1 MSEPLQGTISTR
13 RDAGGTASGNAEA
26 YHFVTGELMR
36 VCWHDGQITS
46 FAPVAGAPPCAERGP
61 GGTPGAL
68 WLAPS
73 LVDLQINGYA
83 GVDFQRD
90 DVTTEELLHATRAL
104 RRDGCAH
111 FLLTLITD
119 EWPRLLARLRQFKKL
134 RDESAELRDAIIGW
148 HMEGP
153 FLSEKPGF
161 HGAHRPALM
170 CDPTPRHMEELRAV
184 TGDDRV
190 LLTMAP
196 ERHGALEAITLA
208 TSLGLRVSLGH
219 TDASAEILSQAVAAG
234 ATGFTHLGNGCPR
247 DLDRHDNILWRVCE
261 TSGLTVSF
269 IPDGHHVSP
278 APFRLLH
285 RLLAQRAA
293 GLQPA
298 GESLHGKASPELARA
313 PVAIPPLPVA
323 NWQDVYYTTDAMSAA
338 GAGPGRYSLGAV
350 EVEVGAEQ
358 IVRQP
363 GQSNFAGSAL
373 TPIQGVFRA
382 AQMLNCPWQEC
393 WRRFSDVPA
402 RFMEFENELR
412 VGAKSFCL
420 VEPESGLDTVRLLE

>member
-1 MSEPLQGTISTR
+1 MNS
-13 RDAGGTASGNAEA
+13 
-26 YHFVTGELMR
+26 GELHAFHYATGR
-36 VCWHDGQITS
+36 PVRGTWRDGLITTLDE
-46 FAPVAGAPPCAERGP
+46 VTDPPEQK
-61 GGTPGAL
+61 L

-73 LVDLQINGYA
+73 IVDLQINGYA

-90 DVTTEELLHATRAL
+90 DVTTVELLHATRAL
-104 RRDGCAH
+104 LRDGCAH

-119 EWPRLLARLRQFKKL
+119 EWPRLLARLRHCKKL
-134 RDESAELRDAIIGW
+134 RDESAELRAAIIGW
-148 HMEGP
+148 HIEGP

-170 CDPTPRHMEELRAV
+170 RDPTPRHMEELRAV

-196 ERHGALEAITLA
+196 ERNGAREAMALA

-219 TDASAEILSQAVAAG
+219 TDASAEMLSQAVAAG

-261 TSGLTVSF
+261 TPGLTVSF

-285 RLLAQRAA
+285 RLLMQGECRMTN
-293 GLQPA
+293 GEGRMNSKVPNTGEQPPDDNPIVIRH
-298 GESLHGKASPELARA
+298 SSF
-313 PVAIPPLPVA
+313 VIPI
-323 NWQDVYYTTDAMSAA
+323 YYTTDAMAAA
-338 GAGPGRYSLGAV
+338 GAGPGRYRLGAV
-350 EVEVGAEQ
+350 EVEVGADQ

-363 GQSNFAGSAL
+363 GQTNFAGSAL
-373 TPIQGVFRA
+373 TPIAGVFRA

-393 WRRFSDVPA
+393 WQRFSDAPA
-402 RFMEFENELR
+402 QFIGFENQLR

-420 VEPESGLDTVRLLE
+420 VDPATGSVISG